1 MPALRT
7 VDLIQP
13 AGQSPLAVADLQTD
27 ENGFDVIDHWQVETA
42 GGRCWTRVVLPASQT
57 EAFTDRVNEHAGESV
72 RIVWTA
78 VEATQPRPSKDA
90 DDETDEEESEASSSR
105 VDREELYQYAQEA
118 VGVSTVFLALVVLST
133 VVAAGGMLRDNVAV
147 VIGAMVIAPLIG
159 PNIALSLATT
169 LGDTRLLRRAT
180 GVNLAGVGVALGFS
194 VVLGLLIPIDP
205 TIEEIASRTEVGIAD
220 VALALAAGAAGA
232 LSVTR
237 GVSTALIGV
246 MVAVALLPPLVA
258 TGLLLGAGDL
268 PAAGNAGLLTLTNV
282 VCVNLAG
289 VLTFLVQGVR
299 PRRWVEVEQARAST
313 RIAVALWVLTLAVL
327 AAAIWL
333 AR

>member
-13 AGQSPLAVADLQTD
+13 AEQTPLTVADLEVD
-27 ENGFDVIDHWQVETA
+27 DDGFEAIDHWQVETA
-42 GGRCWTRVVLPASQT
+42 DGRCWTRVVLPASQT
-57 EAFTDRVNEHAGESV
+57 EAFTDRVNEHVGENV
-72 RIVWTA
+72 RIVWMA
-78 VEATQPRPSKDA
+78 VEATQPRPEPEEEA
-90 DDETDEEESEASSSR
+90 DDEQETSPSR
-105 VDREELYQYAQEA
+105 IDREELYQYAQEA
-118 VGVSTVFLALVVLST
+118 VGVSAVFVALVVLST

-169 LGDTRLLRRAT
+169 LGDTRLLRRAS
-180 GVNLAGVGVALGFS
+180 GVNLVGVGVG
-194 VVLGLLIPIDP
+194 LGLSVIFGLLLPIDP
-205 TIEEIASRTEVGIAD
+205 SVAELASRTEVGISD

-268 PAAGNAGLLTLTNV
+268 ASAGNAALLTLTNV

-289 VLTFLVQGVR
+289 VLTFLAQGVR

-313 RIAVALWVLTLAVL
+313 RIAVVLWVLTLAVL

>member
-27 ENGFDVIDHWQVETA
+27 ENGVDVIDHWQVETA

-57 EAFTDRVNEHAGESV
+57 EAFTDRVNEHAGEDV

-78 VEATQPRPSKDA
+78 VEATQPRPTDDA

-268 PAAGNAGLLTLTNV
+268 PAAGNAALLTLTNV

-289 VLTFLVQGVR
+289 VLTFLAQGVR
-299 PRRWVEVEQARAST
+299 PRRWIEVEQARAST